1 MKYLRNEWTLT
12 IWLSSIHIIYD
23 KYLNTNVSIVEYTY
37 NIMVK
42 HCIYYYHQD
51 TNFEDLEILY
61 SGLMELSMKVCY
73 NLLNRI

>member
-1 MKYLRNEWTLT
+1 MKYLRNEWTET
-12 IWLSSIHIIYD
+12 IWLSSIHIIYY

-42 HCIYYYHQD
+42 HCIYYCHQD

-61 SGLMELSMKVCY
+61 SELMELLMKVCY